1 MATSLVACGGK
12 VSEEVEPENVAEG
25 EEVNG
30 EETEQI
36 EDVLS
41 QGFITS

>member
-12 VSEEVEPENVAEG
+12 VSEEVELENMAEG

-30 EETEQI
+30 DETEQI
-36 EDVLS
+36 EDDLS
-41 QGFITS
+41 QGLITS